1 MTKKT
6 WIKVKCGILEPKHIV
21 ALGQAW
27 YLYLYMLD
35 IANWETGTIPEWKD
49 EYAAQDLGKQTSMI
63 REHRKHLANEGYIS
77 FQKKQYCQLIT
88 IHNWTNP
95 RRYDGVVQNQSYDK
109 DELPDGDEIDQST
122 PQSAGQTINSP
133 SVNSLPSSNHITHN
147 TLKELPQNDSEPFSV
162 EPERIPVVYANN
174 EYVEV
179 EDIKETKPKH
189 GKNYK
194 SLISAVASV
203 CKMDIGIKT
212 QAGQVGKAARELDN
226 AGYTPDQVY
235 DFLDWWKKFDWRWQK
250 EHRYPSP
257 HELLTTIS
265 KTVEEK
271 KPEPTDEYLR
281 SIGYK

>member
-1 MTKKT
+1 MS
-6 WIKVKCGILEPKHIV
+6 IKLMSNILE
-21 ALGQAW
+21 
-27 YLYLYMLD
+27 LD
-35 IANWETGTIPEWKD
+35 
-49 EYAAQDLGKQTSMI
+49 
-63 REHRKHLANEGYIS
+63 
-77 FQKKQYCQLIT
+77 
-88 IHNWTNP
+88 
-95 RRYDGVVQNQSYDK
+95 
-109 DELPDGDEIDQST
+109 
-122 PQSAGQTINSP
+122 
-133 SVNSLPSSNHITHN
+133 LPSSEKFVLLVMADYANDEGKSVYPSQETLARKTSLSLRTIVSAIASLRDNKYISVVGRHRTAGQYEYTLNVDLIHATAARATIAHVQPLHVQTRNHCTSKRATIA
-147 TLKELPQNDSEPFSV
+147 QNPLDEPSV
-162 EPERIPVVYANN
+162 ESLGSTPEPERIPVVYANN

>member
-1 MTKKT
+1 MS
-6 WIKVKCGILEPKHIV
+6 IKLMSNILE
-21 ALGQAW
+21 
-27 YLYLYMLD
+27 LD
-35 IANWETGTIPEWKD
+35 
-49 EYAAQDLGKQTSMI
+49 
-63 REHRKHLANEGYIS
+63 
-77 FQKKQYCQLIT
+77 
-88 IHNWTNP
+88 
-95 RRYDGVVQNQSYDK
+95 
-109 DELPDGDEIDQST
+109 
-122 PQSAGQTINSP
+122 
-133 SVNSLPSSNHITHN
+133 LPSSEKF
-147 TLKELPQNDSEPFSV
+147 TLLVMADFANDEGKSVYPSQETIAYKTSLSRQTVNVCVASLVNKELITKVGRRTPGQLEYELNCEYIRELSAIERAKRCQVALQHRQGVKLLDRQVSSYLTDRCQATLQNPLDEPSV
-162 EPERIPVVYANN
+162 ESLDVAPEPERIPVVYANN